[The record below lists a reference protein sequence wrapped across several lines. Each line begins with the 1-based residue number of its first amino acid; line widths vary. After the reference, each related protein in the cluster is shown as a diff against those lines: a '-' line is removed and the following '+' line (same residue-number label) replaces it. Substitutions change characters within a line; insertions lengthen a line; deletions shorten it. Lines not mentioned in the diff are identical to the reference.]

1 MRVLRVLIVEDEP
14 LIALDLQDILQ
25 DAHHEV
31 VGIAN
36 SMTTALT
43 LAEAHVPFDVA
54 IMDVDLADGSNGI
67 KTAQRLRD
75 EHNVASLFVSG
86 RLTEENRAMAAE
98 WRPVGF
104 VCKPFLSSQILGA
117 LEKVRI

>member
-14 LIALDLQDILQ
+14 LIAMDLQFILE
-25 DAHHEV
+25 DAHHIV

-36 SMTTALT
+36 SMTTALA
-43 LAEAHVPFDVA
+43 LADDHVPFDVA
-54 IMDVDLADGSNGI
+54 IMDVDLAGGSDGI
-67 KTAQRLRD
+67 ETAGRLRD

-86 RLTEENRAMAAE
+86 RLTEENRALAAE

-104 VCKPFLSSQILGA
+104 ISKPFLDSQILDA
-117 LEKVRI
+117 LKKVRA